1 MGKRKPVHWSVI
13 NDSDLEHFGAIAI
26 LEPYIYKDPADDTP
40 TQGNHRNWNI
50 FLPTTRRAEG
60 HVRHSYRAAIWVNQG
75 IQAQQVPIDSYDIV
89 AVNIPGKER
98 DLLLVAAYDPAYCG
112 IPSDQVEGGFREKI
126 DKIGKTIDEAKG
138 MGNARDHRTSVL
150 LCTDFNRHHPLW
162 TGYEKG
168 FGGGGLH
175 RTDPIIDLAASYDL
189 RSLLP
194 AGTITWEHQSGRLCS
209 TNDVIWANTEEE
221 ERLQTCQIYGRDHGS
236 DHRPIE
242 IHLEWEWERQGSLYD
257 EPRLDWKRADWKEIE
272 AAVAY
277 ETDRSLRFQPPTSPY
292 LLDAWVE
299 GFQDYLAGVIRKN
312 VLEARP
318 SPYAKRWWS
327 PELSTLRQTMV
338 TARNQATKLKRRGA
352 PNWVA
357 QYEAFILVRNRY
369 FGEME
374 KQKKRHWMEFLENP
388 DNIWKASR
396 YTKTASSQRGI
407 PFLTRTNGEKV
418 EDDREKAKMLM
429 ETFFPTPPQPQEAG
443 EQGRGNGSGRRES
456 PPYELPPITEQ
467 EIQQA
472 VRQANPRKA
481 PGIDGVNFGVW
492 QRLLPHTVRWM
503 QVIF

>member
-1 MGKRKPVHWSVI
+1 MLGQLKVLHYNMGKRKPVHWSVI
-13 NDSDLEHFGAIAI
+13 NDSDLEHFRAIAI
-26 LEPYIYKDPADDTP
+26 LEPYIYKDPADDTL

-209 TNDVIWANTEEE
+209 TNDVI
-221 ERLQTCQIYGRDHGS
+221 
-236 DHRPIE
+236 
-242 IHLEWEWERQGSLYD
+242 
-257 EPRLDWKRADWKEIE
+257 
-272 AAVAY
+272 
-277 ETDRSLRFQPPTSPY
+277 
-292 LLDAWVE
+292 
-299 GFQDYLAGVIRKN
+299 
-312 VLEARP
+312 
-318 SPYAKRWWS
+318 
-327 PELSTLRQTMV
+327 
-338 TARNQATKLKRRGA
+338 
-352 PNWVA
+352 
-357 QYEAFILVRNRY
+357 
-369 FGEME
+369 
-374 KQKKRHWMEFLENP
+374 
-388 DNIWKASR
+388 
-396 YTKTASSQRGI
+396 
-407 PFLTRTNGEKV
+407 
-418 EDDREKAKMLM
+418 
-429 ETFFPTPPQPQEAG
+429 
-443 EQGRGNGSGRRES
+443 
-456 PPYELPPITEQ
+456 
-467 EIQQA
+467 
-472 VRQANPRKA
+472 
-481 PGIDGVNFGVW
+481 
-492 QRLLPHTVRWM
+492 
-503 QVIF
+503 